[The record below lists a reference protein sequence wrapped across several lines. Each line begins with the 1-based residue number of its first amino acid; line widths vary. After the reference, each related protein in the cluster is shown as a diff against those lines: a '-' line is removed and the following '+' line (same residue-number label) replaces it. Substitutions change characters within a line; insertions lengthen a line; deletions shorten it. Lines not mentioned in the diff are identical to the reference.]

1 MVNKV
6 KVGEVTDGNF
16 QAEVLEAEV
25 PTLVDFWATWCMP
38 CKAVGSILD
47 ELVSQYEDKVKIA
60 KLNVDDSPRTCTKYG
75 VRSIPTLILFK
86 DGKVVGQEIG
96 AVPKGRVESL
106 INKALAAG
114 S

>member
-1 MVNKV
+1 MGDDIKV
-6 KVGEVTDGNF
+6 RDVTDSNF
-16 QAEVLEAEV
+16 QEEVLQAEM
-25 PTLVDFWATWCMP
+25 PTLVDFWATWCIP
-38 CKAVGSILD
+38 CKAVNSILE
-47 ELVSQYEDKVKIA
+47 ELAGQYEDKVKIT

-86 DGKVVGQEIG
+86 EGRVVGQEIG

-114 S
+114 P